1 MVQAL
6 WIRLRGLDID
16 RSISYEKNFGSFGEK
31 LERMSFRSFSRCS
44 CERWIRV
51 GGDLVGKEV
60 LALILGK
67 RDWESS
73 SSFNQELLKNF
84 IVSQILG
91 PEEEMKS
98 YYTHCIV
105 AVPSYPICSIWIL
118 DYSTYTLYN
127 IHTCTEYILTFI
139 GCILYTKDCGRTCT
153 WYKDE

>member
-6 WIRLRGLDID
+6 WIRLRGLDIGLLATK
-16 RSISYEKNFGSFGEK
+16 RTLEVLEKNLKGWV
-31 LERMSFRSFSRCS
+31 LEVLADVAVKDGLESG
-44 CERWIRV
+44 

-105 AVPSYPICSIWIL
+105 AVPSYPICSIWML